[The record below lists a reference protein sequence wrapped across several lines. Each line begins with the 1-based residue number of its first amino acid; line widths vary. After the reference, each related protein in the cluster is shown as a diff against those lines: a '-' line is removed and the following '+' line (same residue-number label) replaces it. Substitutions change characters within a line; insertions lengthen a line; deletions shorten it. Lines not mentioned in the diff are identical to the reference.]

1 MKKIFYLT
9 LALAMCLGFTACE
22 DDNDSNPVFYGGD
35 GTFRL
40 NTPEYAENNVID
52 LANANT
58 VNLTCSQPKYYK
70 TDAGMVDA
78 ESIFLNNIMRDGSIN
93 KPVPYVTIYSVCL
106 SVDNANFET
115 LSTTYTTTNIK
126 IPVKEFNNTVVS
138 LAEDAG
144 MDVENLGPIPVYVY
158 LTAHVQAAN
167 TDNLGQAVS
176 NTVILP
182 YVQIYTSSSTV
193 ELPETMYMTGDFP
206 AGSGWGNW
214 VQYAPVYDKAGQFY
228 AMVYFQ
234 DGAQFK
240 INPESKWGGKEMGY
254 NDGVTIEDPTGAGIS
269 SSSDGNFVIGR
280 GGWYTMYVKSEV
292 AKGELKYTMYLCEP
306 NVYIFGNTNGGV
318 WSYDDAWKFSVPAD
332 ATGEFVSPAL
342 VAGGEVRIA
351 VQLPSIDWWR
361 TEFTLKDGTTIY
373 YRNENIANNWN
384 DDLGSEYSVQALAG
398 QKVYL
403 KFTDGTGSCH

>member
-9 LALAMCLGFTACE
+9 LALAMCLGFTACD
-22 DDNDSNPVFYGGD
+22 DDNDSNPVFYNGD
-35 GTFRL
+35 GTFVL
-40 NTPEYAENNVID
+40 NTPPYALNNVLD
-52 LANANT
+52 LANTST
-58 VNLTCSQPKYYK
+58 VNLTCCQPKYYNEDG
-70 TDAGMVDA
+70 TLNEDYC
-78 ESIFLNNIMRDGSIN
+78 LNNILREGGLN
-93 KPVPYVTIYSVCL
+93 KPVPLVTVYTVNVSL
-106 SVDNANFET
+106 DSAYFES
-115 LSTTYTTTNIK
+115 LPTTYTTTDIR
-126 IPVKEFNNTVVS
+126 IPVKEFNNTILS
-138 LAEDAG
+138 LADMAG
-144 MDVENLGPIPVYVY
+144 IDVESIGTLPVYIY
-158 LTAHVQAAN
+158 LTSHVQATN
-167 TDNLGQAVS
+167 TEDLGRSVS
-176 NTVILP
+176 NTICLP
-182 YVQIYTSSSTV
+182 NVLPYTSSAVV

-240 INPESKWGGKEMGY
+240 INPENKWGGKEMGY
-254 NDGVTIEDPTGAGIS
+254 NSGVAIEDPTGAGIS

-318 WSYDDAWKFSVPAD
+318 WEYNDAWKFAVPAD
-332 ATGEFVSPAL
+332 ATGDFVSPAL
-342 VAGGEVRIA
+342 TAGGEVRIA

-361 TEFTLKDGTTIY
+361 TEFTLKDGQTIY

-384 DDLGSEYSVQALAG
+384 DDLGSAYSIQAQAG

-403 KFTDGTGSCH
+403 NFTDGTGSCY